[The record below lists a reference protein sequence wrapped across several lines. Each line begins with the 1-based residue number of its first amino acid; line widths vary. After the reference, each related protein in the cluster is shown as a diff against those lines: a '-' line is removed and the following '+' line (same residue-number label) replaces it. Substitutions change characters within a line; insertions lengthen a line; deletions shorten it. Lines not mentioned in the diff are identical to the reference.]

1 MPKRNFL
8 VPSPSNIFKSGKKL
22 LMNQSETVETTPN
35 RRVMLIPLLALSLLW
50 IGPILACGSFQPRP
64 TPVPT
69 LPPAAAT
76 ANAEAERALA
86 LPTNTPVLI
95 IEPTATFTPEALLAT
110 PTPVPVVGGTLTV
123 GQPARVSVP
132 GGLNIRQAPSTAGI
146 LVTRLG
152 FGQRLSV
159 LEGPV
164 SADSFIWWKVDDGQG
179 NVGWG
184 AQGDGTDEWL
194 SSRIGDP
201 QPVNR
206 SPQVGDRVRVT
217 MEANQLLTIRTV
229 PGTSATLV
237 RQVSNSSEFTVLAG
251 PQNADGY
258 FWFQIRSDDGATEGW
273 AADGSDGKR
282 WLSPL
287 E

>member
-1 MPKRNFL
+1 
-8 VPSPSNIFKSGKKL
+8 
-22 LMNQSETVETTPN
+22 MNLFQSDHISVIRSRTG
-35 RRVMLIPLLALSLLW
+35 LIPLFVISLLW

-95 IEPTATFTPEALLAT
+95 IEPTATFTPEAIPPTA
-110 PTPVPVVGGTLTV
+110 TPVPVVGGALTV
-123 GQPARVSVP
+123 GQPARVAVP
-132 GGLNIRQAPSTAGI
+132 GGLNVRQAPSTAGV
-146 LVTRLG
+146 LVSRLG

-159 LEGPV
+159 LEGPIG
-164 SADSFIWWKVDDGQG
+164 ADGYIWWKVDDGQG

-184 AQGDGTDEWL
+184 AQGDGTEEWL
-194 SSRIGDP
+194 SPRIGDA

-206 SPQVGDRVRVT
+206 SPRVGDRVRVT
-217 MEANQLLTIRTV
+217 MDTGQLLTIRTV
-229 PGTSATLV
+229 PGTSAVVTT
-237 RQVSNSSEFTVLAG
+237 QVNIGTEFTVLAG
-251 PQNADGY
+251 PQSVDGY

-273 AADGSDGKR
+273 AADGTDGKR

>member
-1 MPKRNFL
+1 
-8 VPSPSNIFKSGKKL
+8 
-22 LMNQSETVETTPN
+22 MNHANSADTHS
-35 RRVMLIPLLALSLLW
+35 RRRGTLIGLLAFSLLW
-50 IGPILACGSFQPRP
+50 VGPILACGSFQPRP

-86 LPTNTPVLI
+86 QPTNTPVFI
-95 IEPTATFTPEALLAT
+95 IEPTATFTPQPDLPT

-123 GQPARVSVP
+123 GQAARVSAP
-132 GGLNIRQAPSTAGI
+132 GGLNIRQAPSTAGV

-159 LEGPV
+159 LEGPI
-164 SADSFIWWKVDDGQG
+164 SADGYIWWKVDDGQG

-184 AQGDGTDEWL
+184 AQGNESEEWL
-194 SSRIGDP
+194 SDQVGDA

-206 SPQVGDRVRVT
+206 SPRVGDRVRVT
-217 MEANQLLTIRTV
+217 MEQGQLLTVRTV
-229 PGTSATLV
+229 PGTSAVVAT
-237 RQVSNSSEFTVLAG
+237 QVPNGSEFTVLAG
-251 PQNADGY
+251 PQSANGY
-258 FWFQIRSDDGATEGW
+258 FWFQIRSDDGRVEGW
-273 AADGSDGKR
+273 AADGSDGTR

>member
-1 MPKRNFL
+1 
-8 VPSPSNIFKSGKKL
+8 
-22 LMNQSETVETTPN
+22 MNQSDSAGNTPN
-35 RRVMLIPLLALSLLW
+35 RRSGLIPLLVLSLLW

-69 LPPAAAT
+69 LPPIAAT

-95 IEPTATFTPEALLAT
+95 IEPTATFTPEAIPAT

-123 GQPARVSVP
+123 GKPARVTVP
-132 GGLNIRQAPSTAGI
+132 GGLNIRQAPSTAGV

-159 LEGPV
+159 LEGPT
-164 SADSFIWWKVDDGQG
+164 SADGYIWWKVDDGQG

-194 SSRIGDP
+194 SAQIGDA

-206 SPQVGDRVRVT
+206 SPKVGDRVRVT
-217 MEANQLLTIRTV
+217 MEAGQLLTIRSV
-229 PGTSATLV
+229 PGTNATV
-237 RQVSNSSEFTVLAG
+237 VKQVNNGSEFSVLAG
-251 PQNADGY
+251 PQSAGGY
-258 FWFQIRSDDGATEGW
+258 FWFQIRSDDGAIEGW

>member
-1 MPKRNFL
+1 
-8 VPSPSNIFKSGKKL
+8 
-22 LMNQSETVETTPN
+22 MNQSDSSITKPN
-35 RRVMLIPLLALSLLW
+35 RRAGLMPLLAFSLLW
-50 IGPILACGSFQPRP
+50 IGPIVACGSFQPRP

-95 IEPTATFTPEALLAT
+95 IEPTATFTPDALQAT
-110 PTPVPVVGGTLTV
+110 ATPVPVVGGLLTV
-123 GQPARVSVP
+123 GQPARVAVP
-132 GGLNIRQAPSTAGI
+132 GGLNIRQAPSTAGV

-159 LEGPV
+159 LEGPT
-164 SADSFIWWKVDDGQG
+164 SADGYIWWKVDDGQG

-184 AQGDGTDEWL
+184 AQGDGTDQWL
-194 SSRIGDP
+194 SAQVGEA

-206 SPQVGDRVRVT
+206 SPRVGDRVRVT
-217 MEANQLLTIRTV
+217 MEASQLLTIRTV
-229 PGTSATLV
+229 PGTNAAV
-237 RQVSNSSEFTVLAG
+237 VKEVNNGSEFTVLAG
-251 PQNADGY
+251 PQSANGY
-258 FWFQIRSDDGATEGW
+258 FWFQIRSDDGVTEGW
-273 AADGSDGKR
+273 AADGTDGTR

>member
-1 MPKRNFL
+1 MPLRNFL
-8 VPSPSNIFKSGKKL
+8 LTSDTDSMNHSSACEPKAARRRAGL
-22 LMNQSETVETTPN
+22 LS
-35 RRVMLIPLLALSLLW
+35 LLALSLLW
-50 IGPILACGSFQPRP
+50 VGPILACGSFQPRP

-86 LPTNTPVLI
+86 QPTNTPVMI
-95 IEPTATFTPEALLAT
+95 IEPTATFTPEPAPPT
-110 PTPVPVVGGTLTV
+110 PTPVPVVGGTLTI
-123 GQPARVSVP
+123 GQPARVSAA
-132 GGLNIRQAPSTAGI
+132 GGLNLRQAPSSAGV

-152 FGQRLSV
+152 FGQRVSV

-164 SADSFIWWKVDDGQG
+164 AADGYIWWRVDDGQG

-194 SSRIGDP
+194 SPRIGEA

-206 SPQVGDRVRVT
+206 SPKVGDRVRVT
-217 MEANQLLTIRTV
+217 MDAGQQLTIRAV
-229 PGTSATLV
+229 PGTNAAIASRA
-237 RQVSNSSEFTVLAG
+237 NNGAEFTVLGG
-251 PQNADGY
+251 PQSADGY
-258 FWFQIRSDDGATEGW
+258 FWFQIRSDDGAVEGW
-273 AADGSDGKR
+273 AADGTTDKR

>member
-1 MPKRNFL
+1 
-8 VPSPSNIFKSGKKL
+8 
-22 LMNQSETVETTPN
+22 MNQSDSAPTTPD
-35 RRVMLIPLLALSLLW
+35 RRAGLMPLLALSLLW
-50 IGPILACGSFQPRP
+50 IVPIVACGSFQPRP

-86 LPTNTPVLI
+86 LPTNTPVPI
-95 IEPTATFTPEALLAT
+95 IEPTATFTPEVVPPTA
-110 PTPVPVVGGTLTV
+110 TPVPVVGGTLTV
-123 GQPARVSVP
+123 GQPARVEVP
-132 GGLNIRQAPSTAGI
+132 GGLNIRQAPSTAGV

-152 FGQRLSV
+152 FGVRLSV
-159 LEGPV
+159 LEGPT
-164 SADSFIWWKVDDGQG
+164 SADGYIWWKVDDGQG

-184 AQGDGTDEWL
+184 AQGDGTDEWI
-194 SSRIGDP
+194 SPQVGEA

-206 SPQVGDRVRVT
+206 SPKVGDRVRVT
-217 MEANQLLTIRTV
+217 MEAGQLLTIRTV
-229 PGTSATLV
+229 PGTSAATV
-237 RQVSNSSEFTVLAG
+237 TKVNIGAEFTVLAG
-251 PQNADGY
+251 PQSADGY
-258 FWFQIRSDDGATEGW
+258 FWFQIRSDDGATDGW

>member
-1 MPKRNFL
+1 
-8 VPSPSNIFKSGKKL
+8 
-22 LMNQSETVETTPN
+22 MNQSDSTSRIAV
-35 RRVMLIPLLALSLLW
+35 RRRAGLLSLFVLCLLW

-95 IEPTATFTPEALLAT
+95 VEPTATFTPEPIPPTAT
-110 PTPVPVVGGTLTV
+110 PAPVVGGTLTI
-123 GQPARVSVP
+123 GQPARVAAG
-132 GGLNIRQAPSTAGI
+132 GGLNVRQAPSTAGV

-152 FGQRLSV
+152 FGVRLSV
-159 LEGPV
+159 LEGPT
-164 SADSFIWWKVDDGQG
+164 SADGYIWWKVDDGQG

-184 AQGDGTDEWL
+184 AQGDGTDEWI
-194 SSRIGDP
+194 SPQVGEA

-206 SPQVGDRVRVT
+206 SPKVGDRVRVT
-217 MEANQLLTIRTV
+217 MEAGQLLTIRTV
-229 PGTSATLV
+229 PGTSAATV
-237 RQVSNSSEFTVLAG
+237 TKVNIGAEFTVLAG
-251 PQNADGY
+251 PQSADGY